1 MAQLLSYAAFHDR
14 LRQEMQPGQGTLSV
28 IAVIVVNLDFVSRL
42 DGAMGYRAGD
52 AVSGEQLHR
61 LALALRDSDAVAE
74 VSRTELA
81 CLLSRLPSEGHL
93 TLALH
98 RIMRALREPITLAG
112 HDILPT
118 PLLGVAVR
126 KDRDGDPDTVLREAN
141 LAMQAARDK
150 PEGIAYFE
158 PAAETESASFDLHAA
173 LQKAIQENELAL
185 FYQPLVDLKTGAV
198 RGAEALL
205 RWNRGPEGFVRP
217 DKIVL
222 IAERTGL
229 IEPLTE
235 WICNTAIRHCGML
248 WRAGQRLNVSINIS
262 VQNLREPQLPE
273 LIARSLRLW
282 DVSAENITLEL
293 TESAMMDQAA
303 TSLQALSRFKD
314 MGLLLAMDDFG
325 TGYSSMARL
334 KDLPL
339 DELKIDMRFVRDMVT
354 VERNEKLVRS
364 MIDLAHALDM
374 FVVAEGVENQDI
386 AARLQNLACDLIQGY
401 LVSRP
406 LPLDLFM
413 DFVRARD
420 TAAASGAA
428 AR

>member
-1 MAQLLSYAAFHDR
+1 MAQLLTYAAFHDR
-14 LRQEMQPGQGTLSV
+14 LRHEMQPEQGTLSV
-28 IAVIVVNLDFVSRL
+28 IAVIVVNLDFVSHL
-42 DGAMGYRAGD
+42 DGALGYRAGD
-52 AVSGEQLHR
+52 AASGEQMHR

-74 VSRTELA
+74 VSRTELV
-81 CLLSRLPSEGHL
+81 CLLSHLPSHGHL
-93 TLALH
+93 TLALQ
-98 RIMRALREPITLAG
+98 RIMRALREPISLAG
-112 HDILPT
+112 HEVLPT
-118 PLLGVAVR
+118 PAIGVAVR
-126 KDRDGDPDTVLREAN
+126 KDRDGDPDTFLREAN
-141 LAMQAARDK
+141 LAMRAARDK
-150 PEGIAYFE
+150 SEGIAYFE
-158 PAAETESASFDLHAA
+158 SAAEAESSSIDLHAA
-173 LQKAIQENELAL
+173 LHKAIQENELEI
-185 FYQPLVDLKTGAV
+185 FYQPLVDLKTGVV

-205 RWNRGPEGFVRP
+205 RWNRGPAGFVRP

-235 WICNTAIRHCGML
+235 WICNTAVRHCGMM
-248 WRAGQRLNVSINIS
+248 WRARLQLNVSINIS
-262 VQNLREPQLPE
+262 AQNLREPQLPE

-282 DVSAENITLEL
+282 GVSPDNITLEL

-303 TSLQALSRFKD
+303 SSLQSLTRFKD

-339 DELKIDMRFVRDMVT
+339 DELKIDMRFVRDMLT

-374 FVVAEGVENQDI
+374 FVVAEGVETQDI
-386 AARLQNLACDLIQGY
+386 ASRLRDLACDMIQGY

-406 LPLDLFM
+406 LPLELFL
-413 DFVRARD
+413 DFVRARS
-420 TAAASGAA
+420 TSPANAKS
-428 AR
+428 

>member
-14 LRQEMQPGQGTLSV
+14 LLHEMQPEQGTLSV
-28 IAVIVVNLDFVSRL
+28 VAVIVVNLDFVSRL
-42 DGAMGYRAGD
+42 DGALGYRAGD
-52 AVSGEQLHR
+52 AVSGEELHR
-61 LALALRDSDAVAE
+61 LALTLRDSDAVAE
-74 VSRTELA
+74 VSRTELV
-81 CLLSRLPSEGHL
+81 CVLSRLPSEGHL

-98 RIMRALREPITLAG
+98 RIMRALREPISLAG
-112 HDILPT
+112 HEILPT
-118 PLLGVAVR
+118 PLVGVAVR

-150 PEGIAYFE
+150 PEGVVYFE
-158 PAAETESASFDLHAA
+158 AAVETESGSFDLHAA

-185 FYQPLVDLKTGAV
+185 FHQPLVNLRTGEV
-198 RGAEALL
+198 RGSEALL
-205 RWNRGPEGFVRP
+205 RWNRGPQGFVRP

-235 WICNTAIRHCGML
+235 WICNTAIRHCGMM
-248 WRAGQRLNVSINIS
+248 WRAGIALNVSINIS

-282 DVSAENITLEL
+282 EVSPENITLEL

-303 TSLQALSRFKD
+303 SSLQALSRFKD

-334 KDLPL
+334 RDLPL
-339 DELKIDMRFVRDMVT
+339 DELKIDMRFVRDMLT
-354 VERNEKLVRS
+354 VERDEKLVRS
-364 MIDLAHALDM
+364 MIDLAHALGM
-374 FVVAEGVENQDI
+374 FVVAEGVETRDI
-386 AARLQNLACDLIQGY
+386 ASRLRGLACDMMQGY

-406 LPLDLFM
+406 LPLDLYL
-413 DFVRARD
+413 DFVKARRGS
-420 TAAASGAA
+420 AAAGVGS
-428 AR
+428 